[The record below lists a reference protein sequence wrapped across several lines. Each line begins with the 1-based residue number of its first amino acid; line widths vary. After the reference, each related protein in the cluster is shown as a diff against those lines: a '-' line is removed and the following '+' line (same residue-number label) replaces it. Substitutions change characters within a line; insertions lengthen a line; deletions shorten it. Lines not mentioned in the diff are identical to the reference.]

1 MRVLYFST
9 AAERSGCR
17 EEEWVAEGTMS
28 VAAFWSEAVRRH
40 PRLAEIR
47 AQCRIA
53 SGGEYV
59 DAGGKIAADRE
70 AAVIPPVSGG

>member
-1 MRVLYFST
+1 
-9 AAERSGCR
+9 
-17 EEEWVAEGTMS
+17 MS